1 MKKSRRSKPKARGRK
16 GQIDWQAVGRRVRE
30 IRGFDMTQDEFAN
43 SIGVTQHYLSTMEN
57 GQVRFGT
64 EILLSLSQVSG
75 RSMEW
80 LLMGEK

>member
-1 MKKSRRSKPKARGRK
+1 MKKSRRSKPKVRSRK
-16 GQIDWQAVGRRVRE
+16 GQINWKAVGRRVRE
-30 IRGFDMTQDEFAN
+30 VRGFDLTQDQFAKQ
-43 SIGVTQHYLSTMEN
+43 IGVTQHYLSTIEN

-80 LLMGEK
+80 VLTGKE